1 MNDDQGSFQPLAELM
16 RPTNIKNVLGQDDVL
31 QPGKLLEKIVAKN
44 SPTSLIFWGP
54 PGTGKTTLARILGK
68 AWEADFIE
76 ISAVSSN
83 LAQVREVIMR
93 AQENK
98 RLQQRTLLF
107 VDEIHRF
114 NKSQQDAFL
123 PHVENG
129 LIILIGATTENP
141 SFEVNSALLSRV
153 QVIRLKQ
160 LSSESIQAI
169 LSRATEYIDRKVDS
183 AALKLLSETAS
194 GDARTALNNLEA
206 VAKLTNN
213 KITEKIIRD
222 LLPKISPRYDKK
234 SDMHYDVISA
244 YIKSMRG
251 GNETAACYY
260 LQRMLQAGEDPL
272 FISRRIVIFASE
284 DIGMASPH
292 ALTLAMAARDAV
304 AVIGLPEAE
313 YVLTHATVAMC
324 QAKKS
329 RNVADQLQTSKQMA
343 ADYPNAEV
351 PLYLRNAVTKLM
363 KDSGY
368 GRNNQWKADFELEKG
383 FLPDE
388 IGQK

>member
-1 MNDDQGSFQPLAELM
+1 M

>member
-368 GRNNQWKADFELEKG
+368 GRNNQWKADFELETG